1 MKKYRFLKNG
11 DKAITMELGNV
22 IDEKI
27 NRRVTAV
34 CNAILQQNVAGIVDV
49 IPTFRS
55 VTICYEP
62 EKIRTWKV
70 RWLLNRTY
78 RKCGKEQEEH
88 KRIVCIPVCYGGE
101 YGPDL
106 SDVAAFHGLSEQE
119 VIEAHSGRDYLIYM
133 LGFLPGFPYLGGMDE
148 RLVTPRLDSPRVRIE
163 PGSVGIGGQQTGI
176 YPMASPGGWR
186 LIGRTPVTLYDP
198 QREDS
203 VPYEAG
209 DYIRFVSI
217 SEGEYEQILAAV
229 NNGTYKIAIE
239 ESR

>member
-1 MKKYRFLKNG
+1 MKEYRFLKNG
-11 DKAITMELGNV
+11 DKAITMELGNA

-34 CNAILQQNVAGIVDV
+34 CNGVLQQKAAGIVDV

-55 VTICYEP
+55 VTVCYEP
-62 EKIRTWKV
+62 EKIQTWKV
-70 RWLLNRTY
+70 KWLLKRAY
-78 RKCGKEQEEH
+78 RKCGKAQEEH

-106 SDVAAFHGLSEQE
+106 SDVAAFHGLSEQA

-186 LIGRTPVTLYDP
+186 LIGRTPIPLYDP

-209 DYIRFVSI
+209 DYIRFVPI
-217 SEGEYEQILAAV
+217 TPEQYEQIAAQIKE
-229 NNGTYKIAIE
+229 GTYHLSIE